1 MLTENEERKIKDAAL
16 ELISYVDI
24 AQNYIENNLSITEMV
39 NLRLIIDKME
49 ENTDTFKEIY
59 ELL

>member
-39 NLRLIIDKME
+39 NLGLIIDKME

-59 ELL
+59 KLL

>member
-24 AQNYIENNLSITEMV
+24 AQNYIENNLSITEIV
-39 NLRLIIDKME
+39 NLGLIIDKME

-59 ELL
+59 GLL